1 MATVSAP
8 DVDACVVASE
18 PDVRR
23 MVAELLSGDRVQ
35 PAVGITSMPDSDE
48 LVLTAAGVL
57 EVVGPSARIYLVT
70 GEDALRGVDECLGRG
85 LALLPG
91 AVRVWWS
98 GLTLGS
104 DPADHPLVTR
114 IDDEDDAGMLAEFR
128 RRFDL
133 SRPTVRREIR
143 ELEDLRALL
152 ERELTHE
159 RRENQNLKVEFRQ
172 MRTRAE
178 AAEASLMSER
188 SSRSG

>member
-8 DVDACVVASE
+8 DVDACAVVSE

-48 LVLTAAGVL
+48 LVLTAASVRGI
-57 EVVGPSARIYLVT
+57 VGPSARIYLVP
-70 GEDALRGVDECLGRG
+70 GEDALRGLDECLGRG

-91 AVRVWWS
+91 ALRVWWP
-98 GLTLGS
+98 GLTVPS

-114 IDDEDDAGMLAEFR
+114 IDDEDDSGMLAEFR

-152 ERELTHE
+152 ERELTQE
-159 RRENQNLKVEFRQ
+159 RRENGNLKIELSK
-172 MRTRAE
+172 MRARAE
-178 AAEASLMSER
+178 AAEASLPSER
-188 SSRSG
+188 SSRSS